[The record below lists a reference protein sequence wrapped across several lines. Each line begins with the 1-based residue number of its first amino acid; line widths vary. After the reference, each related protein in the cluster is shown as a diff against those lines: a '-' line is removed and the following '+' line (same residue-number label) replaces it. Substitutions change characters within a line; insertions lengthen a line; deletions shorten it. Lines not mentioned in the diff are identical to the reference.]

1 MTTNIST
8 GHPRTLYNILNVYMP
23 YKLLKSTIKFLKASS
38 WRFFLGGGHH
48 RYQNCVSQ
56 AAFNVHCLYLLIS
69 WMFASQSKHFW
80 KKSLVLCCTTRH
92 HFIQYFNKMNQRLK
106 LLKKLRKQQLSC
118 KMEQPKGENRH
129 TERPWDNDNLT
140 VPNEPW

>member
-1 MTTNIST
+1 
-8 GHPRTLYNILNVYMP
+8 
-23 YKLLKSTIKFLKASS
+23 
-38 WRFFLGGGHH
+38 
-48 RYQNCVSQ
+48 
-56 AAFNVHCLYLLIS
+56 
-69 WMFASQSKHFW
+69 
-80 KKSLVLCCTTRH
+80 
-92 HFIQYFNKMNQRLK
+92 MNQRLK